1 MMRLRN
7 EFLISIFARRAQTA
21 SCGALVGGTGK
32 INKKL
37 THLTYMY
44 QASYLK
50 HFTEAVFL
58 AIGCSQEEARLAS
71 EVLVSADLRG
81 VDSHGIARLA
91 GYVRL
96 YDHGRL
102 NPKPNV
108 TIVYE
113 TPSTAVVD
121 GDRGLGL
128 VVAPKAMEIAME
140 KAEKVGSGWVSVRN
154 SNHFGIAGYHAMLAL
169 QKDMIG
175 WTMTNAAPLVTPT
188 FSLDKLLGT
197 NPIAVAVPA
206 LAEPAFVADFAS
218 TAVAYG
224 KFEILQR
231 KGLPAPLGWAQDAD
245 GNPTT
250 DSNAVKSGGGLLPL
264 GSDREHGSH
273 KGYGLGAIVDIFSG
287 VLSGANFGPWV
298 PPFATAGFMGVQQSV
313 GLGTGHFLGAMRVDG
328 FRPADEF
335 KADMDKWIG
344 AFRNAR
350 AVDGEKVLIPGDP
363 EREMEAERGVNGIR
377 LLEPVVL
384 SLDELAKRFGIPFE
398 INL

>member
-1 MMRLRN
+1 MGYL
-7 EFLISIFARRAQTA
+7 A
-21 SCGALVGGTGK
+21 
-32 INKKL
+32 
-37 THLTYMY
+37 TYMY
-44 QASYLK
+44 QADYLK
-50 HFTEAVFL
+50 YFTEEVFL
-58 AIGCSQEEARLAS
+58 AIGCPAEEAALAS
-71 EVLVSADLRG
+71 TVLISADLRG

-102 NPKPNV
+102 NPTPDIKV
-108 TIVYE
+108 VYE

-140 KAEKVGSGWVSVRN
+140 KAEKAGSGWVSVRN
-154 SNHFGIAGYHAMLAL
+154 SNHFGIAGYHAMMAL

-197 NPIAVAVPA
+197 NPLAVAVPA
-206 LAEPAFVADFAS
+206 LEEPAFVADFAS

-231 KGLPAPLGWAQDAD
+231 KGLPAPEGWAQDAD

-298 PPFATAGFMGVQQSV
+298 PPFATAGFMSAKEGV

-335 KADMDKWIG
+335 KRDMDKWIR
-344 AFRNAR
+344 AFRGAR
-350 AVDGEKVLIPGDP
+350 AVEGKSVIIPGDP
-363 EREMEAERGVNGIR
+363 EREMEALRSVEGIS
-377 LLEPVVL
+377 LLQPVVE
-384 SLDELAKRFGIPFE
+384 SLAELAKRFNIAFE
-398 INL
+398 KRIDS